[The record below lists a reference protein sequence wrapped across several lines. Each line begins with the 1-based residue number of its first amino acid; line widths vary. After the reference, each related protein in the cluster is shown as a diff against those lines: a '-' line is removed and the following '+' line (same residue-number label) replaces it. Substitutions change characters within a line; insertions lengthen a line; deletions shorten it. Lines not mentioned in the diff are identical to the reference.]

1 MSTPCTQTEN
11 IASIRRKV
19 DDHEAEI
26 YKGLDGRPAI
36 STRIDR
42 IERVVNKLVY
52 VSTALLI
59 AMLIG
64 VGTVFFK
71 VVAERSVQPIT
82 GVVK

>member
-1 MSTPCTQTEN
+1 MTAPCTQSEN
-11 IASIRRKV
+11 IASIWMKV
-19 DDHEAEI
+19 DGHEDEL
-26 YKGLDGRPAI
+26 YKGKDGRPAI

-64 VGTVFFK
+64 VGTVFFRM
-71 VVAERSVQPIT
+71 VAERSIQ
-82 GVVK
+82 

>member
-1 MSTPCTQTEN
+1 MTTPCTQSEN
-11 IASIRRKV
+11 ISSLWKKV

-26 YKGLDGRPAI
+26 YKGQGGRLAI

-64 VGTVFFK
+64 VGTVFFRM
-71 VVAERSVQPIT
+71 VAERSIQ
-82 GVVK
+82 